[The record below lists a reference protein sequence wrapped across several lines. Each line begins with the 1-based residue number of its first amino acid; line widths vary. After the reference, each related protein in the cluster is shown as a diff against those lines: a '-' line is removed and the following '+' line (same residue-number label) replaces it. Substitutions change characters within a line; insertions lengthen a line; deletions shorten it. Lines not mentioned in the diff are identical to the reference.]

1 MLYRPWEECDDA
13 WHRKKHVGLYSIIGL
28 GGMGGGCLTEARSHG
43 ALVFFSFIFSSGGHL
58 VQQRR
63 TV

>member
-1 MLYRPWEECDDA
+1 MRA
-13 WHRKKHVGLYSIIGL
+13 GGGVGA
-28 GGMGGGCLTEARSHG
+28 GGGALGGCLTEARSHD

-58 VQQRR
+58 VQQSR